1 MKYHGVEFFKV
12 PCYFMIFTSH
22 KIHGLIHGTF
32 CGVAD
37 AGAIQQ
43 HQRCGIP
50 WSAIGEQH

>member
-1 MKYHGVEFFKV
+1 MVSSFFKV